1 MLHPVILSGGAGE
14 RLWPASTPGRPKP
27 FLPLTGGET
36 TFAGAL
42 ARAGALPAAGP
53 VTVVSGRRHEA
64 AVRAGLAGQDAVV
77 ILEPEPRNTAPA
89 MTAAA
94 LVLAARDP
102 DAVLLF
108 LPADHLTPDDE
119 VFAGH
124 VQAMAAQAE
133 AGRIA
138 LLGMTPT
145 GPSPAYGYV
154 LAGPGAAGSRPVSR
168 FVEKPDVARATALIA
183 EGALWN
189 AGVFCLRADVLV
201 EEMRRQAPGVLAAA
215 AEAVRLSRRVGRTI
229 LLDPVFG
236 DAPSVSFD
244 VAVLERTDRAVVQA
258 ATFAW
263 ADLGAWD
270 AVLAASERDPQGNS
284 AAGHVVLESAS
295 NCLVRA
301 AEGMSVAVVGAR
313 NLAVIVDQG
322 AVMICDLAA
331 GHRVRA
337 AVARVSAGGR

>member
-119 VFAGH
+119 VFAMLKPSWPDDCRIGMPIRPI
-124 VQAMAAQAE
+124 V
-133 AGRIA
+133 AGE
-138 LLGMTPT
+138 G
-145 GPSPAYGYV
+145 
-154 LAGPGAAGSRPVSR
+154 
-168 FVEKPDVARATALIA
+168 ATAGTQPPAKVWLQRR
-183 EGALWN
+183 EGIGHLCKRRRSRARCRERVIQIPTDRQTR
-189 AGVFCLRADVLV
+189 AVIRGGARPLRL
-201 EEMRRQAPGVLAAA
+201 Q
-215 AEAVRLSRRVGRTI
+215 RRV
-229 LLDPVFG
+229 DP
-236 DAPSVSFD
+236 A
-244 VAVLERTDRAVVQA
+244 DRALGLKPEFFCA
-258 ATFAW
+258 E
-263 ADLGAWD
+263 DLRD
-270 AVLAASERDPQGNS
+270 ARQELLQQ
-284 AAGHVVLESAS
+284 
-295 NCLVRA
+295 
-301 AEGMSVAVVGAR
+301 GMSG
-313 NLAVIVDQG
+313 
-322 AVMICDLAA
+322 
-331 GHRVRA
+331 
-337 AVARVSAGGR
+337 